1 MTTTV
6 STTHHSTG
14 GYCRIR
20 LAGPRTRV
28 DLAVPSG
35 VPLAGLLPTL
45 LKHAVDEKDEGE
57 AGGWT
62 LSTTDGA
69 ALDPAISLTAS
80 GVREGDLLVLHP
92 ADDRNPPPL
101 YDDVVEVIGEHSVQ
115 SGWSARQ
122 TRTACAAV
130 ITACVLGGLAAV
142 AAGSGTLPGILAAVA
157 CVLLLLGGGALSR
170 ALADVPAGILAAALA
185 IPAGAVSA
193 ASLLGGT
200 WGAGHALLACAV
212 VLLVSALGPVVV
224 GGGDAVFAA
233 FTIAGVFGCL
243 GSLIVVLDAGSPAAA
258 AAVVAPIAL
267 AVTTLMPVLALRIS
281 RFPRPQLPR
290 TVDDLANLPGQ
301 VEFEVVQSRVRRARL
316 MLSGLVAGCHTATA
330 VGIALLA
337 AAGDAWS
344 WSLAGVL
351 FLLMLLRARL
361 FREIPQ
367 VASPILTATLAL
379 LAGTAVAVSQA
390 SGDNT
395 MLLGV
400 VLPVLLV
407 GAAIAT
413 LVGLVSGRHAPNPRT
428 ARLLDIIE
436 TTLLLAV
443 VPLAL
448 AVWGVYRVL
457 LDLGG

>member
-1 MTTTV
+1 MT
-6 STTHHSTG
+6 TTHHSTG

-35 VPLAGLLPTL
+35 VPLAALLPTL

-62 LSTTDGA
+62 LSTIDGG
-69 ALDPAISLTAS
+69 ALDPAASLTAS

-92 ADDRNPPPL
+92 ANDRNPPPL
-101 YDDVVEVIGEHSVQ
+101 YDDVVEVIGENSID
-115 SGWSARQ
+115 SAWGTKQ
-122 TRTACAAV
+122 TRAACAV
-130 ITACVLGGLAAV
+130 LITASVLGGLAAV
-142 AAGSGTLPGILAAVA
+142 AAGKGILPGILAAVA

-170 ALADVPAGILAAALA
+170 ALGDVPAGILGATLA
-185 IPAGAVSA
+185 IPAGAVAA

-200 WGAGHALLACAV
+200 WGAGHALLAFAV

-233 FTIAGVFGCL
+233 FTMIGVFGCL

-258 AAVVAPIAL
+258 AAVVAPLAL
-267 AVTTLMPVLALRIS
+267 AMTTLMPVLALRIS

-290 TVDDLANLPGQ
+290 TVDDLANTPGQ
-301 VEFEVVQSRVRRARL
+301 VEFDTVLQRVRRARL
-316 MLSGLVAGCHTATA
+316 MLSGLVAGCHATIA
-330 VGIALLA
+330 VGIAILA
-337 AAGDAWS
+337 AAGDAWA

-367 VASPILTATLAL
+367 VASPILAAVLAL
-379 LAGTAVAVSQA
+379 PAGAGVAVAQA
-390 SGDNT
+390 AGNNT

-400 VLPVLLV
+400 VLPILLV

-413 LVGLVSGRHAPNPRT
+413 LVGIASGRHAPNPRT
-428 ARLLDIIE
+428 SRLLDIIE
-436 TTLLLAV
+436 TTLLLTV

-448 AVWGVYRVL
+448 AVWGIYRLL